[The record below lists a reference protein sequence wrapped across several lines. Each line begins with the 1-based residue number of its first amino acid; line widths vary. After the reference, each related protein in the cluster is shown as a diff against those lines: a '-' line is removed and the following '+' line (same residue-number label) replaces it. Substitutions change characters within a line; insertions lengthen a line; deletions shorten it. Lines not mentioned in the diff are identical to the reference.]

1 MSTQTTVFRE
11 NVLKAADKKKK
22 GGGYLHGL
30 PHIITKLKQRFLIK
44 LMNLS

>member
-11 NVLKAADKKKK
+11 NVLKAADKKKR
-22 GGGYLHGL
+22 GGGEYLHG
-30 PHIITKLKQRFLIK
+30 HIITKLKQRFLIK

>member
-11 NVLKAADKKKK
+11 NVLKAADKKK
-22 GGGYLHGL
+22 GGGYLHG
-30 PHIITKLKQRFLIK
+30 HIITKLKQRFLIK

>member
-22 GGGYLHGL
+22 GGGYLHG
-30 PHIITKLKQRFLIK
+30 HIITKLKQRFLIK